1 MAEATGNSYH
11 NAKPLDA
18 VQTDKIALRPL
29 DNNSDNGANQNKNDD
44 DDDQNANDDI
54 NVQLIPID
62 GIKFVDYTDESQLDH
77 VMSLVGR
84 DLSEPYSSTYDVSC
98 RPSLPVFNVLDIR

>member
-11 NAKPLDA
+11 NTKSLDT
-18 VQTDKIALRPL
+18 VQTDKIPLRPL
-29 DNNSDNGANQNKNDD
+29 DKSAKQNKND

-98 RPSLPVFNVLDIR
+98 RPSLPVFNFFDIR